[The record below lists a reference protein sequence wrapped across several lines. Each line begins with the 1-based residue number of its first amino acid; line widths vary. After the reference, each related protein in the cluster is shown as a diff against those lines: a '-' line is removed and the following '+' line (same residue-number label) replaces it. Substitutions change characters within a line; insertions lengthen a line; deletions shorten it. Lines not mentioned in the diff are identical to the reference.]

1 MNKEEHKKLTV
12 KELPLDDR
20 PREKL
25 LLRGAQSLSDAELV
39 AILLRTGKKGKS
51 VIEIAREL
59 IKNEGNLA
67 KLATKTVDSLQK
79 ISGIGKDKAATLAA
93 AFELSRRI
101 LSQPK
106 WFAEKKITSPQDVA
120 DIFIPILRDDNKE
133 KFIVVCLNSA
143 NKIIKHETISIGNLN
158 SSVVHPREVFKVA
171 IDNSS
176 ASIILIHNHPS
187 GNPEPSNEDI
197 RITKKIVETGKIM
210 EIPVFDHLIIAGETY
225 TSFVEKRLF

>member
-1 MNKEEHKKLTV
+1 MKEDKKLTV

-39 AILLRTGKKGKS
+39 AILLRTGRKGKS

-59 IKNEGNLA
+59 ISSEGNLA
-67 KLATKTVDSLQK
+67 MLATKTVDSLQK
-79 ISGIGKDKAATLAA
+79 ISGIGKDKAATIAA

-106 WFAEKKITSPQDVA
+106 WFSNKKITSPQDVA
-120 DIFIPILRDDNKE
+120 EIFIPILRDDNKE

-143 NKIIKHETISIGNLN
+143 NKIIKHETISVGNLN
-158 SSVVHPREVFKVA
+158 SSVVHPREIFKVA

-210 EIPVFDHLIIAGETY
+210 DIPVFDHLIIAGETY
-225 TSFVEKRLF
+225 TSFIEKRLF

>member
-1 MNKEEHKKLTV
+1 MKMNEDKKLTV

-59 IKNEGNLA
+59 INSEGNLA
-67 KLATKTVDSLQK
+67 MLATKTVDSLQK
-79 ISGIGKDKAATLAA
+79 ISGIGKDKAAALAA

-106 WFAEKKITSPQDVA
+106 WLSNKKITSPQDVA
-120 DIFIPILRDDNKE
+120 EIFIPILRDDNKE

-143 NKIIKHETISIGNLN
+143 NKIIKHEIISVGNLN
-158 SSVVHPREVFKVA
+158 SSVVHPREIFKVA

-210 EIPVFDHLIIAGETY
+210 DIPVFDHLIIAGETY
-225 TSFVEKRLF
+225 TSLVEKRIF

>member
-1 MNKEEHKKLTV
+1 MKMSENRKLTV

-25 LLRGAQSLSDAELV
+25 LLRGPQSLSDAELV

-51 VIEIAREL
+51 VLEIARDL
-59 IKNEGNLA
+59 ISSEGNLA
-67 KLATKTVDSLQK
+67 ILATKTIDSLQL

-106 WFAEKKITSPQDVA
+106 WLSNKKITSPQDVA
-120 DIFIPILRDDNKE
+120 EIFIPILRDENKE

>member
-1 MNKEEHKKLTV
+1 MDLLEEKKLTI

-25 LLRGAQSLSDAELV
+25 LLRGSHNLSDAELI

-59 IKNEGNLA
+59 VNKERSLA
-67 KLATKTVDSLQK
+67 MLATKTVDSLQT

-93 AFELSRRI
+93 AFEISRRI
-101 LSQPK
+101 LFQ
-106 WFAEKKITSPQDVA
+106 EKLYSKRKITSPQEIA
-120 DIFIPILRDDNKE
+120 DIFIPMLRDDNKE
-133 KFIVVCLNSA
+133 KFVVVCLNSA
-143 NKIIKHETISIGNLN
+143 NKIIKQETISIGNLN
-158 SSVVHPREVFKVA
+158 SSVVHPREIFKVA
-171 IDNSS
+171 IDCLS

-197 RITKKIVETGKIM
+197 QITKKIVESGKILD
-210 EIPVFDHLIIAGETY
+210 IPVFDHLIIAGETY
-225 TSFVEKRLF
+225 TSFVEKRLI

>member
-1 MNKEEHKKLTV
+1 MKEDRKLTV

-39 AILLRTGKKGKS
+39 AILLRTGRKGKS

-59 IKNEGNLA
+59 ISSEGNLA
-67 KLATKTVDSLQK
+67 MLATKTVDSLQK
-79 ISGIGKDKAATLAA
+79 ISGIGKDKAATIAA

-106 WFAEKKITSPQDVA
+106 WFSNKKITSPQDVA
-120 DIFIPILRDDNKE
+120 EIFIPILRDDSKE

-143 NKIIKHETISIGNLN
+143 NKIIKHETISVGNLN
-158 SSVVHPREVFKVA
+158 SSVVHPREIFKVA

-210 EIPVFDHLIIAGETY
+210 DIPVFDHLIIAGETY
-225 TSFVEKRLF
+225 TSFIEKRLF

>member
-1 MNKEEHKKLTV
+1 MPMSEERKFTV
-12 KELPLDDR
+12 KELPPDDR

-25 LLRGAQSLSDAELV
+25 LSRGAQSLSDAELV

-51 VIEIAREL
+51 VLEIAREL
-59 IKNEGNLA
+59 ISSEGNLA
-67 KLATKTVDSLQK
+67 MLATKTVDSLQK

-106 WFAEKKITSPQDVA
+106 WLSNKKITSPQEIA
-120 DIFIPILRDDNKE
+120 EIFIPILRDDNKE

-158 SSVVHPREVFKVA
+158 SSVVHPREIFKVA

>member
-1 MNKEEHKKLTV
+1 MKMNEDRKFTV
-12 KELPLDDR
+12 KELPPDDR

-51 VIEIAREL
+51 VLEIAREL
-59 IKNEGNLA
+59 ISNEGNLA
-67 KLATKTVDSLQK
+67 MLATKTVDSLQK

-106 WFAEKKITSPQDVA
+106 WLSNKKITSPQDIA
-120 DIFIPILRDDNKE
+120 EIFIPILRDDNKE

-158 SSVVHPREVFKVA
+158 SSVVHPREIFKVA

>member
-1 MNKEEHKKLTV
+1 MKINEDKKFTV
-12 KELPLDDR
+12 KELPPDDR

-39 AILLRTGKKGKS
+39 AILLRTGKKGNS
-51 VIEIAREL
+51 VLEIAREL
-59 IKNEGNLA
+59 INSEGNLA
-67 KLATKTVDSLQK
+67 MLATKTVDSLQK

-106 WFAEKKITSPQDVA
+106 WLSNKKITSPQDIA
-120 DIFIPILRDDNKE
+120 EIFIPILRDDNKE